1 MKKLSIEVFSGVIND
16 TACVYDGDG
25 KLICKADGYD
35 SYDAIRKAALNLYE
49 EITNIKIN
57 KEQID
62 LFKNIDIGAK
72 VRYEKYGHMNNFGYY
87 AGVDEGKGLIIVS
100 KIPQN
105 DEFTGL
111 RMTGCGM
118 YEKINAKLV
127 ELYEEE

>member
-35 SYDAIRKAALNLYE
+35 SFEAIRKVSLKLSE
-49 EITNIKIN
+49 EIINIKNN

-62 LFKNIDIGAK
+62 FFKNIDIGAK
-72 VRYEKYGHMNNFGYY
+72 VRYKKYGYINNFGYY
-87 AGVDEGKGLIIVS
+87 AGVDEEKGLIIVS

-105 DEFTGL
+105 DDFTGL
-111 RMTGCGM
+111 RMTGYGM

-127 ELYEEE
+127 ELYEEA

>member
-1 MKKLSIEVFSGVIND
+1 MKKLLIEVVSGIIND

-35 SYDAIRKAALNLYE
+35 SYDAIRKAVLNLYE

-72 VRYEKYGHMNNFGYY
+72 VRYEK
-87 AGVDEGKGLIIVS
+87 IWS
-100 KIPQN
+100 
-105 DEFTGL
+105 
-111 RMTGCGM
+111 
-118 YEKINAKLV
+118 YEQFWL
-127 ELYEEE
+127 LYRCY